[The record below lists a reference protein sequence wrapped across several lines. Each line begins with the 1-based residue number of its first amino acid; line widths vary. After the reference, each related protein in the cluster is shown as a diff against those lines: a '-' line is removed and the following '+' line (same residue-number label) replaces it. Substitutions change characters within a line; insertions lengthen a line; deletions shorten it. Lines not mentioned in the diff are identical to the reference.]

1 MVKMGVHVVLPATQ
15 DMHERSKPPQTTKL
29 PSDKRE
35 RLWSFL
41 ACGRLGMKQAS
52 EGGRGK
58 TSTDSRLPV
67 PSQPPIITCPGAK
80 GCCEN
85 DAKGIIHMID

>member
-15 DMHERSKPPQTTKL
+15 DMHELLKPPQTTKL

-35 RLWSFL
+35 RLWPFL
-41 ACGRLGMKQAS
+41 DCGRLGMKQAS

-80 GCCEN
+80 GCCVN
-85 DAKGIIHMID
+85 DDHMID